1 MQKTITKRAVDALK
15 RGESLADTEL
25 PGFIVRRLPSGR
37 LSYGYRYTKDGR
49 RHWLAIGVGIAPEAA
64 RKAAKAHAGKV
75 ATDGNPVSERQE
87 RRRRALAALTLN
99 QVLDGFIEG
108 RVRGRGLR
116 TAAEMASLLDR
127 HVRPRLGTRPVNE
140 IRRREIVELLDQIA
154 NAKST
159 RSHDGKS
166 RRVAD
171 KVLGVLR
178 SALNWHATRDDEFR
192 SPIVPGMGHTSISEI
207 ARDRVLADDEIRYV
221 WRALDSCTP
230 VAFVRIVR
238 ALLLSAARL
247 SEISRLQWP
256 EVEPSTKLDRAL
268 LIATDR
274 VKTKVEHVIP
284 ITPALAALI
293 GERAEDSGD
302 FVFSTDGGFKPF
314 SGFSKAKRQLDQTI
328 NHRRAADRQE
338 PMTPWRLHDL
348 RRTARSLMSRAGVA
362 SDIAERVLG
371 HTMPG
376 VRGVYDRYAYLAEKR
391 AALERLGA
399 LVETILIPPSGNVV
413 ALHSRQA

>member
-15 RGESLADTEL
+15 HGESLADTDL
-25 PGFIVRRLPSGR
+25 PGFVVRRLPSGR

-64 RKAAKAHAGKV
+64 RKAATAHAGKV

-87 RRRRALAALTLN
+87 RRLRALAALTLN
-99 QVLDGFIEG
+99 QVLDGFVEG
-108 RVRGRGLR
+108 RVRGRKLR

-127 HVRPRLGTRPVNE
+127 HVRPKLGTRPVNE
-140 IRRREIVELLDQIA
+140 IRRREIVDLLDQIA
-154 NAKST
+154 NARST

-178 SALNWHATRDDEFR
+178 SALNWHASRDDDFR
-192 SPIVPGMGHTSISEI
+192 SPIVPGMAHTSISEI
-207 ARDRVLADDEIRYV
+207 ARDRMLADDEIRSV

-230 VAFVRIVR
+230 SAFVRIVR

-256 EVEPSTKLDRAL
+256 EVEPSTKIDRAL
-268 LIATDR
+268 VISTER

-284 ITPALAALI
+284 ITPALGALI
-293 GERAEDSGD
+293 GERSEDAGD

-314 SGFSKAKRQLDQTI
+314 SGFSKAKQQLDQVI
-328 NHRRAADRQE
+328 NRQRAAD
-338 PMTPWRLHDL
+338 TPGCRPTTRSP
-348 RRTARSLMSRAGVA
+348 RRSPTAS
-362 SDIAERVLG
+362 
-371 HTMPG
+371 MPG
-376 VRGVYDRYAYLAEKR
+376 TRWSASSTT
-391 AALERLGA
+391 AACA
-399 LVETILIPPSGNVV
+399 
-413 ALHSRQA
+413 